1 MCASVIAIGLSAIG
15 GLCELAGLALVALDI
30 RHDRQQAKRL
40 FVPRPRRERPRR
52 SYPAKASHA
61 RSTSL
66 LGGVSY
72 GGQSDQRRIAEALA
86 RSVSAIDTAAYN
98 ALIEMRKTLDREL
111 DRAADDLRTEIAES
125 DDQLREHLR
134 YVLAGSIADRLK
146 GAILL
151 GAGIVFSMAGS
162 VVGTLS

>member
-1 MCASVIAIGLSAIG
+1 
-15 GLCELAGLALVALDI
+15 
-30 RHDRQQAKRL
+30 
-40 FVPRPRRERPRR
+40 
-52 SYPAKASHA
+52 
-61 RSTSL
+61 
-66 LGGVSY
+66 
-72 GGQSDQRRIAEALA
+72 
-86 RSVSAIDTAAYN
+86 VSAIDTAAYN

-134 YVLAGSIADRLK
+134 YVLAGSIADRVK

>member
-52 SYPAKASHA
+52 SYPAKASPRPVHLG
-61 RSTSL
+61 SL

-72 GGQSDQRRIAEALA
+72 GGQSDQRRIARSVA

-98 ALIEMRKTLDREL
+98 ALTEMRKTLDREL

-134 YVLAGSIADRLK
+134 YVLAGSIADRVK

-162 VVGTLS
+162 